1 MLMKRIIS
9 TFLVILM
16 LASALSV
23 VIMAEGEGEETTA
36 PVYEYNTSNSERTMN
51 YMTGA
56 QPYVQAGKED
66 DTTTIITTQKEKL
79 EIMDLRFD
87 NGQYR
92 MYVDAFSG
100 EVAVENVATKE
111 VLFTNPYNVGARG
124 TTSPNMKNEN
134 GTVSADLALSEDV
147 QKKLLSQIHIRFTD
161 TSNSNLVQDFYSFEH
176 ASMGGDMS
184 ASNENPVSQIVV
196 KSIKNGLR
204 LEYSIGRIDA
214 RYLVPERIKADKFE
228 KEILE
233 LITRPEDEGGATTFE
248 KLKINSHYTK
258 IDIDEQL
265 KAFEGTELYDE
276 KKTALL
282 RQYPEAEKQPVYVLS
297 DDTGR
302 NDYRALEKT
311 IKKCCPD
318 FSFEDMDEAHLELN
332 FTPDSQN
339 APLFKVALEYTI
351 GEDGLSVRLPASGIR
366 FNESIYRIEFIEIL
380 PYMGAASNTSEGYA
394 FFPDGSGALF
404 DFQEL
409 AKRTNVSSFY
419 GDVYG
424 EDFAY
429 FNVGSGRPHN
439 QIVRYP
445 VYGLTETVVD
455 WDGEEKERGFLAIV
469 EEGESL
475 MTLSYSNENKHN
487 SLIMRVNPRPYD
499 SYKINSAISISD
511 NAEWTVVS
519 DRKYTGSI
527 QIKYVMLTDP
537 DIATGEGY
545 YDPSYVGMAK
555 AYREYLIK
563 NGTLTK
569 LTEADVKESLP
580 LYIETFG
587 ATIANER
594 FLSVPYDTMKPLT
607 SFGDIKKMYSEL
619 SGEGVTNINFILT
632 GYTDGGL
639 NMDSVPYKLK
649 WEKAVKKDLKFE
661 ELIADAKENGYGIYP
676 DFDFAFASSNTLFD
690 GLTLKKHAVMTIDG
704 RYSSKREYSAT
715 RQAYVSYFELA
726 ISPAYF
732 SRFYERLT
740 EDYLEYDPIGI
751 SVSSLGSYLNSD
763 FDEDEPYNR
772 EDGKGFTIDA
782 FKYLDEKYNKVM
794 TSGGNAYTW
803 KYVDYITDISTDSSR
818 HVASSATVPFLG
830 IVLHGYVQTAGTPV
844 NMEGDIDYA
853 ILRAIENGTALKFI
867 LSYRNTEELKEW
879 TDTNMYY
886 SVRYD
891 IWFEDLVERYN
902 KINDAIGGLQLS
914 TIEHHEFLDGVRV
927 PDADEIKNDSASDLS
942 AAITAEIKQAAAQ
955 KEAVRKELQ
964 GFRKNVYD
972 FNTFV
977 KTYNTADKTQAK
989 ASKEEYDALFA
1000 PKVSAQAEVEGG
1012 EGEEGEAP
1020 VVITGYNAEA
1030 FAKRIA
1036 LINGENGTKA
1046 AMVAAADTYR
1056 NAPTAANRLLYED
1069 AKKAYDTSVAALVTM
1084 YNDYNNKIYTEI
1096 AVKKIKNY
1104 ADMYLLAK
1112 KYLELDDSALTN
1124 YYDAAE
1130 IAAIKAIYNSIK
1142 VFGEEFVTYATEMDA
1157 DRAAII
1163 EVITNAGY
1171 ADKVGLVVEENEN
1184 ATFDKY
1190 AADDNSIAYEIYDNG
1205 TAFIL
1210 NFNNYAVKVELDGT
1224 YYTVDAYGYV
1234 IIK

>member
-36 PVYEYNTSNSERTMN
+36 PVYEYNTSNADRTMN

-56 QPYVQAGKED
+56 YPYAEPGKED
-66 DTTTIITTQKEKL
+66 AETTTIITTQKEKL
-79 EIMDLRFD
+79 EVMDLRFD
-87 NGQYR
+87 NGKYR

-100 EVAVENVATKE
+100 EVAVEDVATQE
-111 VLFTNPYNVGARG
+111 VLFTNPYNVGAKG
-124 TTSPNMKNEN
+124 TNSPNMKGAD
-134 GTVSADLALSEDV
+134 GTVNADLALSEDV
-147 QKKLLSQIHIRFTD
+147 QKRLLSQLHIRFTD
-161 TSNSNLVQDFYSFEH
+161 TSSSNLVQDFYSYEH
-176 ASMGGDMS
+176 ASMGGDMK
-184 ASNENPVSQIVV
+184 NQTPVSQIVV

-214 RYLVPERIKADKFE
+214 RYLVPERIIATKFE
-228 KEILE
+228 EEIKALVE
-233 LITRPEDEGGATTFE
+233 LPTEEGGATRFE
-248 KLKINSHYTK
+248 KMKLNSHYSK
-258 IDIDEQL
+258 INIEEAV
-265 KAFEGTELYDE
+265 KEFEGNKDIQDE
-276 KKTALL
+276 KRAALL
-282 RQYPEAEKQPVYVLS
+282 RQYPELRYSDTIYVLS

-302 NDYRALEKT
+302 NDYKALEKI
-311 IKKCCPD
+311 IKKYCPE

-351 GEDGLSVRLPASGIR
+351 GEDGLSVRLPASGIS

-380 PYMGAASNTSEGYA
+380 PYMGAASNTTEGYA

-409 AKRTNVSSFY
+409 AKKTNVSSFY

-445 VYGLTETVVD
+445 VYGLTEKVID
-455 WDGEEKERGFLAIV
+455 WEGKEKDRGFLAIV
-469 EEGESL
+469 EEGDSL

-487 SLIMRVNPRPYD
+487 SLITRVNPRPYD
-499 SYKINSAISISD
+499 SYKMNSTISVAG

-527 QIKYVMLTDP
+527 KIKYVMLTDS

-569 LTEADVKESLP
+569 LTEADVKENIP

-587 ATIANER
+587 ATIANEK
-594 FLSVPYDTMKPLT
+594 FLSIPYQTMKPLT
-607 SFGDIKKMYSEL
+607 SFADIKQMYSEL
-619 SGEGVTNINFILT
+619 SKEGIDNINFILT

-639 NMDSVPYKLK
+639 NMDSVPYNLK
-649 WEKAVKKDLKFE
+649 WEKAIEKDIKFD
-661 ELIADAKENGYGIYP
+661 ELLADAKANGYGVYP

-732 SRFYERLT
+732 SRFYEKLT
-740 EDYLEYDPIGI
+740 EDYLEYEPIGI

-772 EDGKGFTIDA
+772 EDGKGFTVEA

-803 KYVDYITDISTDSSR
+803 KYVDYITDIATDSSR

-853 ILRAIENGTALKFI
+853 ILRAIENGTSLKFI
-867 LSYRNTEELKEW
+867 LSYRNTAELKEW
-879 TDTNMYY
+879 VDTNMYY

-891 IWFEDLVERYN
+891 IWFDDLVERYK
-902 KINDAIGGLQLS
+902 KINDAISGLQLS
-914 TIEHHEFLDGVRV
+914 TIEHHEFLEGVRV
-927 PDADEIKNDSASDLS
+927 PDANEIKNDSASDLS
-942 AAITAEIKQAAAQ
+942 AAIAEEIKQAAAD

-972 FNTFV
+972 LHTFIT
-977 KTYNTADKTQAK
+977 KFNTADKTNAK
-989 ASKEEYDALFA
+989 TVKEQYDAIFA
-1000 PKVSAQAEVEGG
+1000 PPAPPVVEGQEPAAG
-1012 EGEEGEAP
+1012 P
-1020 VVITGYNAEA
+1020 QQYTAEA
-1030 FAKRIA
+1030 FAAKIA
-1036 LINGENGTKA
+1036 LIDGENGTKA
-1046 AMVAAADTYR
+1046 AMLAAADVYR
-1056 NAPTAANRLLYED
+1056 NAPTAANRLLYEE
-1069 AKKAYDTSVAALVTM
+1069 AKKAYDTSVAALSTM
-1084 YNDYNNKIYTEI
+1084 YSDYANKIYNEI
-1096 AVKKIKNY
+1096 VVKGIKAN
-1104 ADMYLLAK
+1104 ADMFLLAK
-1112 KYLELDDSALTN
+1112 KYLEQDEAALTA

-1130 IAAIKAIYNSIK
+1130 IAAIKTIYNNIK
-1142 VFGEEFVTYATEMDA
+1142 VFGEEYVTYATEMDA

-1171 ADKVGLVVEENEN
+1171 AEKLGVNGVENEV
-1184 ATFDKY
+1184 AGFDKY
-1190 AADDNSIAYEIYDNG
+1190 AAGKNSIAYEIYDNG

-1224 YYTVDAYGYV
+1224 YYTVDAYGF
-1234 IIK
+1234 IIIN

>member
-16 LASALSV
+16 LASSLSIA
-23 VIMAEGEGEETTA
+23 IMAEGESEETTTTA
-36 PVYEYNTSNSERTMN
+36 PVYEYNTSNADRTMN
-51 YMTGA
+51 YMTGSY
-56 QPYVQAGKED
+56 PYCVPGKED
-66 DTTTIITTQKEKL
+66 PATTTCITTQEEKL
-79 EIMDLRFD
+79 EVMDLRFD
-87 NGQYR
+87 NGNYR

-100 EVAVENVATKE
+100 EVAVENIATGE
-111 VLFTNPYNVGARG
+111 VLFTNPYNVGAKG
-124 TTSPNMKNEN
+124 TSSTNMKDEN
-134 GTVSADLALSEDV
+134 GNVNANLALSEDV
-147 QKKLLSQIHIRFTD
+147 QKKLLSQLHIRFTD

-176 ASMGGDMS
+176 ASMGGDMK
-184 ASNENPVSQIVV
+184 NETPVSQIVV

-214 RYLVPERIKADKFE
+214 RYLVPERIKADKYE
-228 KEILE
+228 EEILA
-233 LITRPEDEGGATTFE
+233 LVTRSEEEGGATRFE
-248 KLKINSHYTK
+248 KMKLNSHYHK
-258 IDIDEQL
+258 MDIEEEL
-265 KAFEGTELYDE
+265 KDFVGSDKYEE
-276 KKTALL
+276 KKAALL
-282 RQYPEAEKQPVYVLS
+282 RQYPEAANQPIYVLS

-302 NDYRALEKT
+302 NDYKALEKI
-311 IKKCCPD
+311 IKKYCPE

-351 GEDGLSVRLPASGIR
+351 GEDGLTVRLPASGIR

-380 PYMGAASNTSEGYA
+380 PYMGAAANTNDGYA

-409 AKRTNVSSFY
+409 AKKTNVSSFY

-455 WDGEEKERGFLAIV
+455 WEGKEKDRGFLAIV
-469 EEGESL
+469 EEGDSL

-487 SLIMRVNPRPYD
+487 SLITRVNPRPYD
-499 SYKINSAISISD
+499 SYKMNSTISVAG

-537 DIATGEGY
+537 DIATGENY
-545 YDPSYVGMAK
+545 YEPSYVGMAK
-555 AYREYLIK
+555 AYRQYLIK

-569 LTEADVKESLP
+569 LTEEDVKENIP

-587 ATIANER
+587 ATVASEK
-594 FLSVPYDTMKPLT
+594 FLSIPYNTMKPLT
-607 SFGDIKKMYSEL
+607 SFGDIKKMYEEL
-619 SGEGVTNINFILT
+619 SGVGVDNVNFILT

-661 ELIADAKENGYGIYP
+661 ELIADAKEKGYGIYP
-676 DFDFAFASSNTLFD
+676 DFDFAFVSSNTLFD

-740 EDYLEYDPIGI
+740 KDYLEYDPIGI

-772 EDGKGFTIDA
+772 EDGKDFTVEA

-830 IVLHGYVQTAGTPV
+830 IVLHGYVQTAGTPA

-853 ILRAIENGTALKFI
+853 ILRAIENGASLKFI
-867 LSYRNTEELKEW
+867 LSYRNTAELKEW

-891 IWFEDLVERYN
+891 IWFDDLVERYN
-902 KINDAIGGLQLS
+902 KINDAINGLQLS

-927 PDADEIKNDSASDLS
+927 PDSDEIKNDSASDLS
-942 AAITAEIKQAAAQ
+942 AAIAEEIKQAAAD
-955 KEAVRKELQ
+955 KEATRKELQ

-972 FNTFV
+972 LNTFLS
-977 KTYNTADKTQAK
+977 TYNTANKTYAQS
-989 ASKEEYDALFA
+989 SKEEYDAIFA
-1000 PKVSAQAEVEGG
+1000 PPAPTPG
-1012 EGEEGEAP
+1012 EGEDPSTIVAP
-1020 VVITGYNAEA
+1020 QQYTAEA
-1030 FAKRIA
+1030 FADKIA
-1036 LINGENGTKA
+1036 LIDGENGTKA
-1046 AMVAAADTYR
+1046 AMVAAADVYR
-1056 NAPTAANRLLYED
+1056 KSPTAANRVIYEA
-1069 AKKAYDTSVAALVTM
+1069 AKKAYDESVNALATM
-1084 YNDYNNKIYTEI
+1084 YSTYATKIYNEI
-1096 AVKKIKNY
+1096 AVKKIKNN

-1112 KYLELDDSALTN
+1112 KYLEQDSAVLEA

-1130 IAAIKAIYNSIK
+1130 ITAIKAVYNNIK
-1142 VFGEEFVTYATEMDA
+1142 VYGEEFVTYANSIDA

-1163 EVITNAGY
+1163 DVITKAGY
-1171 ADKVGLVVEENEN
+1171 ADKVGINAEEKD
-1184 ATFDKY
+1184 AASFDKY
-1190 AADDNSIAYEIYDNG
+1190 AADTNSIAYEIYDNG

-1210 NFNNYAVKVELDGT
+1210 NFNNYAVKVELNGT
-1224 YYTVDAYGYV
+1224 YYTVDAYGFV
-1234 IIK
+1234 IIN